1 MQANTVSARPAL
13 LRLLSGLFY
22 SFFLSVCLSPLLI
35 RITSQWKGIMAIVP
49 AAEKESNA
57 SKLDKK
63 IK

>member
-1 MQANTVSARPAL
+1 MQANTVSARPAAL
-13 LRLLSGLFY
+13 WSFL
-22 SFFLSVCLSPLLI
+22 FFLSVCLSPLLI